1 MYTEGAMTSIKRLE
15 TPLTQAKLKKLRVGQ
30 RILIS
35 GFVYTARDAAH
46 KRLTDAIDAKEN
58 LPIPI
63 DGQIIY
69 YAGPSPTRPGE
80 IIGSAGPTT
89 ATRVDVYTPKLLTNG
104 LKGMIGKGYRT
115 PEVRMEMQKHGA
127 VYFVTVGGAAAL
139 ISQTITEVKIIAYE
153 DLGTEAIRRLRVE
166 DFPVLVANDLYGD
179 DLFESGRNQ
188 YKREQ

>member
-46 KRLTDAIDAKEN
+46 KRLTNAIDAKEK

-89 ATRVDVYTPKLLTNG
+89 ATRVDVYTPKLLANG
-104 LKGMIGKGYRT
+104 LKGMIVKGYRT
-115 PEVRMEMQKHGA
+115 PEVRMEMKK
-127 VYFVTVGGAAAL
+127 YTM
-139 ISQTITEVKIIAYE
+139 
-153 DLGTEAIRRLRVE
+153 
-166 DFPVLVANDLYGD
+166 
-179 DLFESGRNQ
+179 
-188 YKREQ
+188 

>member
-1 MYTEGAMTSIKRLE
+1 MPSIKRLE
-15 TPLTQAKLKKLRVGQ
+15 TPLTQANLKNLRVGQ

-46 KRLTDAIDAKEN
+46 KRLTNAIDAKEK

-89 ATRVDVYTPKLLTNG
+89 ATRVDVYTPKLLANG

-115 PEVRMEMQKHGA
+115 PEVRMEMKKYGA

-139 ISQTITEVKIIAYE
+139 ISQKITGVKIIAYE

-166 DFPVLVANDLYGD
+166 DFPVLVANDLNGD